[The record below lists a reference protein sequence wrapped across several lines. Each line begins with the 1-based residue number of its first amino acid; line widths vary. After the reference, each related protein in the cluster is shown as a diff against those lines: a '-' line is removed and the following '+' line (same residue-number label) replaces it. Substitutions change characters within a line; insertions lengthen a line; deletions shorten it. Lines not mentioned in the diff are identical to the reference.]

1 MGRKVGRR
9 GKGGARSVWCP
20 LSDSGAVQSQASTE
34 RVSTWAF
41 ASSRSAW
48 KFPLSKRF
56 GRVASI
62 PARVLARMS
71 SSCPLRQCWLLDC
84 RSIDGISDGLSHR
97 SMGYSIGRV
106 DAPPPGHSVPVTM
119 PPGPPA
125 LWLAPGDTRMSL
137 MLRANPESPHGVS
150 LLLCGVTAVV
160 GIVDINH
167 R

>member
-9 GKGGARSVWCP
+9 G
-20 LSDSGAVQSQASTE
+20 LSLRRGVLGSF
-34 RVSTWAF
+34 R
-41 ASSRSAW
+41 
-48 KFPLSKRF
+48 FPKVLDALRAYQLECSLECLP
-56 GRVASI
+56 VAPFVNAGFQI
-62 PARVLARMS
+62 A
-71 SSCPLRQCWLLDC
+71 
-84 RSIDGISDGLSHR
+84 DGISDGSFHR

>member
-1 MGRKVGRR
+1 M
-9 GKGGARSVWCP
+9 A
-20 LSDSGAVQSQASTE
+20 AS
-34 RVSTWAF
+34 RPV
-41 ASSRSAW
+41 
-48 KFPLSKRF
+48 
-56 GRVASI
+56 VAL
-62 PARVLARMS
+62 LA
-71 SSCPLRQCWLLDC
+71 
-84 RSIDGISDGLSHR
+84 DGISDGLFHR